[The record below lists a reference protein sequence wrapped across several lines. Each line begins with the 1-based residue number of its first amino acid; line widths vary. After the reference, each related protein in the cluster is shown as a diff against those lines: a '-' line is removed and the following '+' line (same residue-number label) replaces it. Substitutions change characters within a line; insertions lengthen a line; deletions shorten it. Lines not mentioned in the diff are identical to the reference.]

1 MASGFQNALK
11 KRIKLLA
18 AMAALLFPGCG
29 GFFVDPQVVQITVT
43 PATPSILTGYGQQFT
58 AVAQY
63 DDGTRKVISKCTWS
77 TSNASVLLVDSKGWA
92 WAVTAGS
99 ATVAASADVASGSTS
114 VTVTDSPITSITI
127 SPLNP
132 SISKSKQ
139 ATQQFSATAT
149 YGDGSSR
156 DVTSSVTWSS
166 SDRTV
171 ATISS
176 TGLASAVIA
185 GTTTIQAATGNESA
199 STQLTILP

>member
-1 MASGFQNALK
+1 MASGLQSALK
-11 KRIKLLA
+11 KRGRPLA
-18 AMAALLFPGCG
+18 AMAMVLFVGCG

-63 DDGTRKVISKCTWS
+63 DDGSRKVLSSCTWA
-77 TSNASVLLVDSKGWA
+77 TSNAAVLLVDSRGWA
-92 WAVTAGS
+92 RAVTAGS
-99 ATVAASADVASGSTS
+99 ATVSASADVATGSTS
-114 VTVTDSPITSITI
+114 VTVTESPITSLSI

-139 ATQQFSATAT
+139 ATQQFSATAI
-149 YGDGSSR
+149 YGDGSSL

-176 TGLASAVIA
+176 TGLAAAVIA

-199 STQLTILP
+199 STLLTVLP

>member
-1 MASGFQNALK
+1 MASGFQSTLR
-11 KRIKLLA
+11 KRIKLVA
-18 AMAALLFPGCG
+18 AMATVLFFGCE

-63 DDGTRKVISKCTWS
+63 DDGTRKVISNCTWS

-185 GTTTIQAATGNESA
+185 GTTTIQATSGNESA